1 MALAAPLFAD
11 PILFYIQLVI
21 LVAALVTEVVAFVSC
36 LTQRPDAFQAISTLP
51 KGMWLALLGGSM
63 LVSLLLASPS
73 PVGIFGMIALSA
85 ALVYLVDI
93 RPALRDAVNGT
104 GSW

>member
-1 MALAAPLFAD
+1 MALAVADFAH
-11 PILFYIQLVI
+11 PIMQAIYVVLLIGSLI
-21 LVAALVTEVVAFVSC
+21 TEMTAFVSC
-36 LTQRPDAFQAISTLP
+36 LTQRPDAFAAISTLP

-63 LVSLLLASPS
+63 LVSLLLASFN
-73 PVGIFGMIALSA
+73 PVSIFGAIALCA